1 MDFLVNKE
9 VQDYIRSLLPKRDK
23 ILYEMEKEA
32 KEKIIPIVEP
42 EVAQLLYWLA
52 LTHKSKKVLEIG
64 TAIGYSTLWLAKAV
78 LPLGGKITTLEI
90 NGPRAERAGYYFKKA
105 GVDKQIELVFG
116 DAREILFTLKG
127 SYDFIFLDAAKGK
140 YVDFLA
146 KCVELLEPGGLL
158 VAEDVFMR
166 GMVVSGEVDKR
177 RNKTAVSRLRTFLE
191 QVTEHLQLETIIL
204 PVGDGV
210 SISAKSHK
218 PNK

>member
-9 VQDYIRSLLPKRDK
+9 VQEYIRSLLPKKDK
-23 ILYEMEKEA
+23 IFYEMEKEA
-32 KEKIIPIVEP
+32 EEKIVPIVEP
-42 EVAQLLYWLA
+42 EMAQLLYWLA
-52 LTHKSKKVLEIG
+52 LTKKSKKVLEVG

-90 NGPRAERAGYYFKKA
+90 NGPRAERACHYFKKA

-116 DAREILFTLKG
+116 DAREILFTLKD

-140 YVDFLA
+140 YVEFLD

-158 VAEDVFMR
+158 VAEDIFMR
-166 GMVVSGEVDKR
+166 GMVISGEIDKR

-191 QVTEHLQLETIIL
+191 LVTEHDQLETIIL

-210 SISAKSHK
+210 AISAKVHK
-218 PNK
+218 PSE